1 MPKTEKFSDEFQRLG
16 NDGFDAA
23 VRSYGEVNRGLQALT
38 ARVTDNEKKV
48 FEDATHTFQQLV
60 GAKSLE
66 HAVEIQT
73 QYVKRAYDTFV
84 AEAPKVGEVYWAV
97 VQDAYAPFER
107 AFGALGQDRRWPQC
121 VLVPSSV

>member
-1 MPKTEKFSDEFQRLG
+1 MPKTETLNDFQKLG
-16 NDGFDAA
+16 SDGFDAA

-38 ARVTDNEKKV
+38 ARVTDNAKKA
-48 FEDATHTFQQLV
+48 FEDATRTFQLLV

-66 HAVEIQT
+66 QAVEIQT

-84 AEAPKVGEVYWAV
+84 AEAPKVGELYWAV

-107 AFGALGQDRRWPQC
+107 AFARRAA
-121 VLVPSSV
+121 